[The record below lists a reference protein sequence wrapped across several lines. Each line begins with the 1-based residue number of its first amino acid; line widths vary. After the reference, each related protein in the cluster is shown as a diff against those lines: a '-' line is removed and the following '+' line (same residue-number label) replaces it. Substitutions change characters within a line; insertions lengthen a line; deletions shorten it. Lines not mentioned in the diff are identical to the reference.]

1 MTLTVEYI
9 SWRPELSIIRR
20 ILVKMTSTKFVITLW
35 STALITFIVTKNIA
49 SMNNI
54 ALALTAVP
62 VSYFVVNA
70 VQKRNDMDSN
80 RRGEERR
87 YE

>member
-1 MTLTVEYI
+1 MLK
-9 SWRPELSIIRR
+9 R
-20 ILVKMTSTKFVITLW
+20 ILLKLTSTKFVITLW
-35 STALITFIVTKNIA
+35 STTLITFIVTKNIA

-70 VQKRNDMDSN
+70 VQKRSEE
-80 RRGEERR
+80 RGRGEERR

>member
-1 MTLTVEYI
+1 ML
-9 SWRPELSIIRR
+9 RR
-20 ILVKMTSTKFVITLW
+20 ILLKLTSTKFVITLW

-80 RRGEERR
+80 RREERRGEERR

>member
-1 MTLTVEYI
+1 MLK
-9 SWRPELSIIRR
+9 R
-20 ILVKMTSTKFVITLW
+20 ILLKLTSTKFVITLW
-35 STALITFIVTKNIA
+35 STALITFIVTKNVA

-70 VQKRNDMDSN
+70 VQKRNDMDNNN

>member
-1 MTLTVEYI
+1 MLK
-9 SWRPELSIIRR
+9 R
-20 ILVKMTSTKFVITLW
+20 ILLKLTSTKFVITLW

-70 VQKRNDMDSN
+70 VQKKREE
-80 RRGEERR
+80 RGEERGEERR

>member
-1 MTLTVEYI
+1 MLK
-9 SWRPELSIIRR
+9 R
-20 ILVKMTSTKFVITLW
+20 ILLKLTSTKFVITLW
-35 STALITFIVTKNIA
+35 STALITFIVTRNIA

-70 VQKRNDMDSN
+70 VQKRSEEWKRSEENN

>member
-1 MTLTVEYI
+1 MLK
-9 SWRPELSIIRR
+9 R
-20 ILVKMTSTKFVITLW
+20 ILLKLTSTKFIITLW

-70 VQKRNDMDSN
+70 VQKRND
-80 RRGEERR
+80 RGEERR

>member
-1 MTLTVEYI
+1 MLK
-9 SWRPELSIIRR
+9 R
-20 ILVKMTSTKFVITLW
+20 ILLKLTSTKFVITLW

-70 VQKRNDMDSN
+70 VQKRSEEWKRNDMD

>member
-1 MTLTVEYI
+1 MLK
-9 SWRPELSIIRR
+9 R
-20 ILVKMTSTKFVITLW
+20 ILLKLTSTKFVITLW
-35 STALITFIVTKNIA
+35 STALITFIVTRNIA

-70 VQKRNDMDSN
+70 VQKR
-80 RRGEERR
+80 GEERR

>member
-1 MTLTVEYI
+1 MLK
-9 SWRPELSIIRR
+9 R
-20 ILVKMTSTKFVITLW
+20 ILLKLTSTKFVITLW
-35 STALITFIVTKNIA
+35 STTLITFIVTKNIA

-70 VQKRNDMDSN
+70 VQKRSEEWKRNDMDNNN